1 MTGHS
6 GRVATRDL
14 EAFLGDWQ
22 VSRQI
27 WQDDGARGR
36 FEGTARWQR
45 DGTGAIYSERGQ
57 FWLGGQGPFVAER
70 SYRWDADLTVYFE
83 DGCLFHKVPTEGGE
97 VAHWCP
103 PDQYDGLYD
112 FSDWPRWSLR
122 WRVTGPRKAY
132 ESLTLYSAAE
142 RPGS

>member
-1 MTGHS
+1 MTGQS
-6 GRVATRDL
+6 DTVVARDL
-14 EAFLGDWQ
+14 GAFLGVWQ

-27 WQDDGARGR
+27 RQDDGARGR
-36 FEGTARWQR
+36 FEGTARWQA
-45 DGTGAIYSERGQ
+45 DGTGAIYCERGQ

-83 DGCLFHKVPTEGGE
+83 DGRLFHQVPAQGGA

-103 PDQYDGLYD
+103 PDQYDGHYD

-122 WRVTGPRKAY
+122 WRVSGPRKGY
-132 ESLTLYSAAE
+132 QSLTRYTP
-142 RPGS
+142 PGGSGS